1 MSPIIHLSAAAA
13 SALLS
18 AIWQGTIVTALVALI
33 LRMLPGI
40 PAAIRSAI
48 WTVIFAILLGLHF
61 VSSAASQTTGADY
74 ALHVSSRWSVALV
87 ALWLGCS
94 IFRAGEFIFSA
105 IRLAQIARQATPS
118 DALQISNG
126 LRRYTLC
133 ISPDVDRP
141 SVLGFWS
148 PRILLPTGLIETLTT
163 AELQQLL
170 LHETEHLRR
179 SDDWTNLLQKL
190 ALVVF
195 PLNPVLFWVERR
207 MCLERELA
215 CDDRVLATCP
225 TRKAYATC
233 LTRIAEHG
241 IFKRGMALALGA
253 FGKQSELATRIHRIL
268 GRPARRMGRSAT
280 GFATAAL
287 LAGVA
292 AGSLSLARS
301 PSLISFAPGSTA
313 DTVVATAP
321 PTLQRDANAPRA
333 TLVSALG
340 METRPVRV
348 LKAKQRRRRVLAP
361 ADSQWIDTAMRDA
374 FEPEPRIQPRK
385 TLTVAGQQ
393 VHPMYVLA
401 LSRYAALRTPDGWIL
416 IQL

>member
-1 MSPIIHLSAAAA
+1 MTPLIHLSATVADAF
-13 SALLS
+13 LS
-18 AIWQGTIVTALVALI
+18 AIWQGTVVTALAALI
-33 LRMLPGI
+33 LRTLPGI
-40 PAAIRSAI
+40 PAAVRSTI
-48 WTVIFAILLGLHF
+48 WMVIFAILLMLHF

-105 IRLAQIARQATPS
+105 IRLAQIARQATPV
-118 DALQISNG
+118 DLTQISSG

-133 ISPDVDRP
+133 VSPDVDRP

-148 PRILLPTGLIETLTT
+148 PRILLPTGLLETLTT
-163 AELQQLL
+163 VELQQLL

-215 CDDRVLATCP
+215 CDDRVLATYP

-233 LTRIAEHG
+233 LTHIAEHG

-268 GRPARRMGRSAT
+268 GRPARRMSRLAT
-280 GFATAAL
+280 GLASAAL
-287 LAGVA
+287 LAVVA
-292 AGSLSLARS
+292 AGSFSLAHS
-301 PSLISFAPGSTA
+301 PSLISFAPESTA
-313 DTVVATAP
+313 DALVSTVP
-321 PTLQRDANAPRA
+321 PVFQRDARAPRA
-333 TLVSALG
+333 TLVKALAV
-340 METRPVRV
+340 ETRPGHL
-348 LKAKQRRRRVLAP
+348 LKAKQHRRRLIAP
-361 ADSQWIDTAMRDA
+361 AASQWIDTAMRYT
-374 FEPEPRIQPRK
+374 PEAESQIQPRM
-385 TLTVAGQQ
+385 TLPVTGQQ
-393 VHPMYVLA
+393 VHPIYILA
-401 LSRYAALRTPDGWIL
+401 LSRYAALRTPEGWIL

>member
-1 MSPIIHLSAAAA
+1 MTPFTHLSATAA

-18 AIWQGTIVTALVALI
+18 AIWQGTVVTALAALI

-40 PAAIRSAI
+40 PAAVRSAI
-48 WTVIFAILLGLHF
+48 WSVIFAILLGLHF
-61 VSSAASQTTGADY
+61 VSSAASETTGADY

-94 IFRAGEFIFSA
+94 IFRAGEFIVSA
-105 IRLAQIARQATPS
+105 LRLAQIARQATPA
-118 DALQISNG
+118 DVPQISGG

-148 PRILLPTGLIETLTT
+148 PRILLPTGLLETLTT

-170 LHETEHLRR
+170 VHETEHLRR

-215 CDDRVLATCP
+215 CDDRVLATYP

-233 LTRIAEHG
+233 LTHIAEHG

-253 FGKQSELATRIHRIL
+253 FGKRSELATRIDRIL
-268 GRPARRMGRSAT
+268 DRPARRMSRPAT
-280 GFATAAL
+280 GFVTAAL

-292 AGSLSLARS
+292 AGSFSLAHS
-301 PSLISFAPGSTA
+301 PGLISFAPQSTA
-313 DTVVATAP
+313 DAFVSTAP
-321 PTLQRDANAPRA
+321 PTFQRDANAPRA
-333 TLVSALG
+333 TLVKALVVG
-340 METRPVRV
+340 TRPGRL
-348 LKAKQRRRRVLAP
+348 LKAKQHRRRVIAS
-361 ADSQWIDTAMRDA
+361 ADSQWIDTAMRYA
-374 FEPEPRIQPRK
+374 PQPEPEIQPRVMLSV
-385 TLTVAGQQ
+385 TGQQ
-393 VHPMYVLA
+393 VHPIYVLA
-401 LSRYAALRTPDGWIL
+401 LSRYAAMRTPEGWIL